1 MSKLT
6 NLAFILP
13 CWLHDMFDFPF
24 HFEEVQFSFISS
36 KSMSKWVYFQPLVH
50 WFKSSC
56 SVLSM
61 KGWLFRFLNMK
72 LDFAFTKIFFFFLA
86 IWSLVIFDLSWIFL
100 SDSLLIH
107 SAVFSLGKVFLH
119 LILRIEHNTPCLVT
133 LEIGLNSFLELLL
146 FSNIELCLV
155 LIMHVDIF
163 FHFSWT
169 IYLLTWSF
177 EMVLILILFCLHV
190 KFGWVQLVLFLSPLF
205 VGLKPN
211 KFLIQPQRQVQFGL
225 SVQQYEE
232 CIHV

>member
-1 MSKLT
+1 MICLIFLFISKKS
-6 NLAFILP
+6 NLVLSPPKACQNESIFSLLYTGLN
-13 CWLHDMFDFPF
+13 LHALSWVWKDGCFDFLTWSLILLL
-24 HFEEVQFSFISS
+24 Q
-36 KSMSKWVYFQPLVH
+36 
-50 WFKSSC
+50 
-56 SVLSM
+56 
-61 KGWLFRFLNMK
+61 RF
-72 LDFAFTKIFFFFLA
+72 FFFFLA